1 MKHNQKITCVPQHI
15 VLNLI
20 IVYIW
25 YLRKNVI
32 QVIVLSGPIGA
43 GKSSLTSILAEHLG
57 TQAFYEGVDN
67 NPVLPLYYKDMKR
80 YTFLLNTY
88 LLNHRLAQ
96 INQAIQEKNSVS
108 DRSIY
113 EDALFFKMNADSKV
127 ADPTEFRIYDDLLE
141 NMMEDTPGNPSKKP
155 DLLIYI
161 HVSLDTMLKR
171 IKKRGR
177 SFEQISTDPG
187 LKDYYARL
195 LKYYEP
201 WYDHY
206 SASPK
211 MEIDGD
217 KLDFVTNMDA
227 QKEVLKEIDEKLHE
241 IGNL

>member
-1 MKHNQKITCVPQHI
+1 M
-15 VLNLI
+15 
-20 IVYIW
+20 
-25 YLRKNVI
+25 I

-67 NPVLPLYYKDMKR
+67 NPVLPLYYQDMKR
-80 YTFLLNTY
+80 YTFLLNIY

-113 EDALFFKMNADSKV
+113 EDALFFRMNAENNV
-127 ADPTEFRIYDDLLE
+127 ADPTEFKIYDSLLE
-141 NMMEDTPGNPSKKP
+141 NMLEDTPGNPSKKP

-171 IKKRGR
+171 IEKRGR
-177 SFEQISTDPG
+177 SFEQLSTDPS

-195 LKYYEP
+195 INYYEP
-201 WYDHY
+201 WYENYD
-206 SASPK
+206 ASPK
-211 MEIDGD
+211 MAIDGD
-217 KLDFVTNMDA
+217 QYDFIIDEHA
-227 QKEVLKEIDEKLHE
+227 KKEVLHQIDNKLHE
-241 IGNL
+241 VGNL